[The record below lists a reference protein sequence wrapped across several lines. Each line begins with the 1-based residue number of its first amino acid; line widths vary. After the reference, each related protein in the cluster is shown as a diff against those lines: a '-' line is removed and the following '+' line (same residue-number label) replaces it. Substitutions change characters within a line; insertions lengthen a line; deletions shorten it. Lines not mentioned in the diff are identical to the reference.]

1 MFLKTIADYAVT
13 QGAGV
18 IGKTLFAYNMPETA
32 NLAVLLRQPLVG
44 APIDYELPGYRKTKF
59 QVVARCK
66 PTEIEQGRALIDGF
80 VEKITL
86 LRETVL
92 SGYQIKFMRPRHDPV
107 MYPISE
113 GANLEFSV
121 NFDVV
126 YVIV

>member
-1 MFLKTIADYAVT
+1 MFLKTLAQYAASV
-13 QGAGV
+13 GGGI

-32 NLAVLLRQPLVG
+32 NLAVLLRQPLTG
-44 APIDYELPGYRKTKF
+44 AQIDYELPGYRKTKF

-66 PTEIEQGRALIDGF
+66 PTEIEQGHALIEGF
-80 VEKITL
+80 VQKITL
-86 LRETVL
+86 MQETSL
-92 SGYQIKFMRPRHDPV
+92 AGYKVKFMRPRHDPI

-113 GANLEFSV
+113 GANMEFSV